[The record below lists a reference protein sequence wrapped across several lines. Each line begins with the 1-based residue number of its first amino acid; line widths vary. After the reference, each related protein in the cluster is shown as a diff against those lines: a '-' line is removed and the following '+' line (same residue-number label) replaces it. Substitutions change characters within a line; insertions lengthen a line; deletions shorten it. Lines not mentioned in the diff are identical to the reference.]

1 MTKRTSETDFPRLT
15 QAKAGA
21 YIRLE
26 ATFGVAALHLMR
38 RLWEGDDG
46 RMKRATVFLF
56 AAVLAMVL
64 VYPATTPS
72 ASPRALQDIPTPQ
85 IITPQAGGDVPAF
98 TGDEDGGDADDLAG
112 IKERKDKPA
121 GVSDGSVFVIRA
133 RLAANF
139 WRMYFM
145 GITLFR

>member
-1 MTKRTSETDFPRLT
+1 
-15 QAKAGA
+15 
-21 YIRLE
+21 
-26 ATFGVAALHLMR
+26 
-38 RLWEGDDG
+38 
-46 RMKRATVFLF
+46 MKRATLFLF
-56 AAVLAMVL
+56 VAVLAMVL
-64 VYPATTPS
+64 VYPAATPS
-72 ASPRALQDIPTPQ
+72 ASPPALQDIPTPQ

-112 IKERKDKPA
+112 IKDRKSKPI
-121 GVSDGSVFVIRA
+121 GVSDDSILVIRA

>member
-1 MTKRTSETDFPRLT
+1 
-15 QAKAGA
+15 
-21 YIRLE
+21 
-26 ATFGVAALHLMR
+26 
-38 RLWEGDDG
+38 
-46 RMKRATVFLF
+46 MKRAAVFLF
-56 AAVLAMVL
+56 VAFMAMGL
-64 VYPATTPS
+64 VYPASVPS

-112 IKERKDKPA
+112 IKERRDKPQ
-121 GVSDGSVFVIRA
+121 GISDGSVLVIRA

-145 GITLFR
+145 SYRLFR

>member
-1 MTKRTSETDFPRLT
+1 
-15 QAKAGA
+15 
-21 YIRLE
+21 
-26 ATFGVAALHLMR
+26 MR
-38 RLWEGDDG
+38 SWEGDDG

-56 AAVLAMVL
+56 AAVLAIVL

-72 ASPRALQDIPTPQ
+72 ASPPALRDIPTPQ
-85 IITPQAGGDVPAF
+85 IITPQAGGDIPAF

-112 IKERKDKPA
+112 IRERKDIPS
-121 GVSDGSVFVIRA
+121 GVSDGSVFVIRV